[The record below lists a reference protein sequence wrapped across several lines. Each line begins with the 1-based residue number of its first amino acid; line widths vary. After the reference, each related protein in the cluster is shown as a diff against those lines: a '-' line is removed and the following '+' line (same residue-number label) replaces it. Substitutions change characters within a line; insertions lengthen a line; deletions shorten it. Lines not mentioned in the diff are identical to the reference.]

1 MRTVPHST
9 GRMRLSAVKTY
20 AIVRPSSGIMRPGI
34 APAGMAAAISTL
46 SLPSF
51 RATTSTRTN
60 DRAHVGHS
68 TLDPSFALHSSTER
82 SSSSTR
88 SLGHLPASP
97 PRCPGRTCETC
108 GSRPPTLQ
116 GFWRALRAVA
126 AMPPIQPP
134 QVASSASMRSR
145 ASMEAAWVSRL
156 LPSKLSATAVA
167 LHRRVSPCSSWPRSQ
182 NTAISNVHA
191 IPLSTSHYKWV
202 KSGGRSSR
210 RTRHTKQMTSKR
222 YVAS

>member
-1 MRTVPHST
+1 MTPCPT
-9 GRMRLSAVKTY
+9 RLAVKTY
-20 AIVRPSSGIMRPGI
+20 AIVRPSSGITRPGI
-34 APAGMAAAISTL
+34 APAGMAAAISSF

-51 RATTSTRTN
+51 RATTSTRTH

-68 TLDPSFALHSSTER
+68 TLDPSFALHGSTER

-145 ASMEAAWVSRL
+145 ASMEAAWVSQL

-202 KSGGRSSR
+202 KSGGCSSR

>member
-1 MRTVPHST
+1 MTPCPT
-9 GRMRLSAVKTY
+9 RLAVKTY
-20 AIVRPSSGIMRPGI
+20 AIVRPSSGITRPGI
-34 APAGMAAAISTL
+34 APAGVAAAISSF

-51 RATTSTRTN
+51 RATTSTRTH

-68 TLDPSFALHSSTER
+68 TLDPSFALHGSTER

-202 KSGGRSSR
+202 KSGGCSSR